1 MTLRGSPPGAYA
13 RDVMS
18 PLPRPLDLETVTDV
32 SALLCP
38 GRAWLG
44 RSRFAV
50 WTAER
55 SLVGWVLWSHM
66 ADEDAADMKRLWID
80 LAGRVAPPYDF
91 VLDLRSLDSL
101 SSGAFSLVRE
111 FATTGKPGLRR
122 MAILVGE
129 DTTGGVI
136 QLGLF
141 VLRPPRFAWS
151 SFHTY
156 GEVAAWFER
165 PDAAA
170 VLAAVDRRTADRAV
184 ETTPLARL
192 RALLSRSQDA
202 GMDEV
207 ARDLGLSTRSLQRAL
222 ADWGTTFSEERDRAR
237 VLQAQEL
244 LRDPETKLDAVA
256 AAVGCGDRRSLNRLF
271 RRVTGESPAEFRRR
285 RGLGGERPG

>member
-1 MTLRGSPPGAYA
+1 
-13 RDVMS
+13 MS
-18 PLPRPLDLETVTDV
+18 GLATPAELETVAEV
-32 SALLCP
+32 GALLRP

-50 WTAER
+50 WSADR
-55 SLVGWVLWSHM
+55 NLVGWVLWSHI
-66 ADEDAADMKRLWID
+66 ADDDAADMKRLWID
-80 LAGRVAPPYDF
+80 LAGRIAPPYDF
-91 VLDLRSLDSL
+91 ILDLRALDSV
-101 SSGAFSLVRE
+101 SAGAFTLVRE

-122 MAILVGE
+122 MAILVGD

-141 VLRPPRFAWS
+141 VLRPPRFAWR

-156 GEVAAWFER
+156 GAAASWLER
-165 PDAAA
+165 PDAPA
-170 VLAAVDRRTADRAV
+170 VLADVEQRTVDRAV
-184 ETTPLARL
+184 EPTPLARL
-192 RALLSRSQDA
+192 RAQLSHGQDT
-202 GMDEV
+202 GMDAI

-237 VLQAQEL
+237 VLRAQEL
-244 LRDPETKLDAVA
+244 LRDPGTKLDAIA

-285 RGLGGERPG
+285 RGLGGTGDRAD

>member
-1 MTLRGSPPGAYA
+1 
-13 RDVMS
+13 MS
-18 PLPRPLDLETVTDV
+18 PLARPVHLETVSDAG
-32 SALLCP
+32 ALLGP
-38 GRAWLG
+38 GRSWLG

-55 SLVGWVLWSHM
+55 NLIGWVLWSHI
-66 ADEDAADMKRLWID
+66 ADDDAADMKRLWID
-80 LAGRVAPPYDF
+80 LAGRIAPPYDF
-91 VLDLRSLDSL
+91 VLDLRALDSV
-101 SSGAFSLVRE
+101 SSGAFALVKE

-141 VLRPPRFAWS
+141 VLRPPRFAWRS
-151 SFHTY
+151 CHTY
-156 GEVAAWFER
+156 GEAAAWFER
-165 PDAAA
+165 PEATA
-170 VLAAVDRRTADRAV
+170 VLAAVEWRTTDRAV

-192 RALLSRSQDA
+192 RALLPRIQDA
-202 GMDEV
+202 SMEVV

-222 ADWGTTFSEERDRAR
+222 AEGGTTFSEERDRAR

-244 LRDPETKLDAVA
+244 LRDPAIKLDAIA
-256 AAVGCGDRRSLNRLF
+256 AAIGCGDRRSLNRLF

-285 RGLGGERPG
+285 RGLGAGDRPD